1 MSATLLAEPVELRSR
16 LTLGQVLARAQEDV
30 HLHGLAECPVCG
42 GDLTQHDVEA
52 HCDDCG
58 SRLS

>member
-1 MSATLLAEPVELRSR
+1 MSATLFAEPVELRSGV
-16 LTLGQVLARAQEDV
+16 TLEQVLARAQEDV
-30 HLHGLAECPVCG
+30 HLHGVAECPVCS
-42 GDLTQHDVEA
+42 GDLMPHDVDA